1 MKRKKVKKVPILFTF
16 LLLII
21 LIFGCLYLFKGVFT
35 KQKEQAEKPE
45 VIKESSLTYNGK
57 MTIAGNVLI
66 NSNMW
71 YDTVSTD
78 GSYDYKYV
86 FENLKDLI
94 KPGVNIYTQ
103 QSIVGGKELGASINY
118 DYNSPLDQLLA
129 MKDIGFNI
137 VSLASYHAFDRDVVG
152 ITNSVKN
159 CKENALFYS
168 GISDKAEDRLT
179 NNKITKNGITYGLL
193 SYTLNTDETY
203 TDTYL
208 IDKYSDLQAKTD
220 VEAIKDDVDVLIVSI
235 DWSDNTSTTV
245 TESQKQ
251 IATYLSELG
260 VNILI
265 GNNSNVVEPIE
276 KVNNMV
282 VFYSLGNLLSG
293 HTSIDSRIS
302 MISDFDVEVIKTG
315 DKKEVNIKNINVSLI
330 FAYNQFK
337 TNYKVIP
344 FSKITTE
351 LPNSKTYYDKYS
363 TLIKG
368 DKDYINVYKVGE

>member
-35 KQKEQAEKPE
+35 KHREQVEKPE
-45 VIKESSLTYNGK
+45 VIKESSLTYTGK

-71 YDTVSTD
+71 YDTVATD

-86 FENLKDLI
+86 FENIKDLV

-129 MKDIGFNI
+129 MRDIGFNI
-137 VSLASYHAFDRDVVG
+137 VSLASYHAFDRDVIGV
-152 ITNSVKN
+152 TNSVKN

-168 GISDKAEDRLT
+168 GISDKLEDRLT

-193 SYTLNTDETY
+193 SYTLNTDEAY

-208 IDKYSDLQAKTD
+208 IDKYSDLQAKAD
-220 VEAIKDDVDVLIVSI
+220 IEAIKDDVDVIIVSI

-265 GNNSNVVEPIE
+265 GNNSNVVEPID
-276 KVNNMV
+276 KINNMV

-293 HTSIDSRIS
+293 HTSVDSRIS

>member
-21 LIFGCLYLFKGVFT
+21 IIFGCLYLFKGVFT
-35 KQKEQAEKPE
+35 KHREQVEKPE
-45 VIKESSLTYNGK
+45 VIKESSLTYTGK

-71 YDTVSTD
+71 YDTVATD

-86 FENLKDLI
+86 FENIKDLV

-129 MKDIGFNI
+129 MRDIGFNI
-137 VSLASYHAFDRDVVG
+137 VSLASYHAFDRDVIGV
-152 ITNSVKN
+152 TNSVKN

-168 GISDKAEDRLT
+168 GISDKLEDRLT

-193 SYTLNTDETY
+193 SYTLNTDEAY

-208 IDKYSDLQAKTD
+208 IDKYSDLQAKAD
-220 VEAIKDDVDVLIVSI
+220 IEAIKDDVDVIIVSI

-265 GNNSNVVEPIE
+265 GNNSNVVEPID
-276 KVNNMV
+276 KINNMV

-293 HTSIDSRIS
+293 HTSVDSRIS